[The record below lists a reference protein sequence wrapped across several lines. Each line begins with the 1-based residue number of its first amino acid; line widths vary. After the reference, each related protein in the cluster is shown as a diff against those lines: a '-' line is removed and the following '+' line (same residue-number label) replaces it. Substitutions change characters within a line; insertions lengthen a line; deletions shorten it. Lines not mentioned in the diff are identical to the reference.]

1 MKHNKV
7 QIPLADSVLHTAE
20 GLEHIPCISPCTRC
34 TAKLK
39 LRVLHMH
46 LQIELLIMV
55 LRRKIC
61 FKWREVRK
69 CKKYKEG
76 RKHNFEKKLKFKEGK
91 QQF

>member
-1 MKHNKV
+1 
-7 QIPLADSVLHTAE
+7 
-20 GLEHIPCISPCTRC
+20 
-34 TAKLK
+34 
-39 LRVLHMH
+39 MH
-46 LQIELLIMV
+46 LQIELLIMI
-55 LRRKIC
+55 LRRKIY